1 MKNKFVLFILIVTAL
16 ITICSCT
23 LLVKPLGENKH
34 FSEQLSQLESDIRNE
49 NWEQADKNLEGAKKA
64 WKSLRPWLQ
73 VDIDHDYIHD
83 LEESLAKLEA
93 YIDTEEQADAL
104 ANLLLIQ
111 ETWEDI
117 ESL

>member
-1 MKNKFVLFILIVTAL
+1 MIKQSAIFVLIVTVL

-23 LLVKPLGENKH
+23 LLVKPLDKNTH

-49 NWEQADKNLEGAKKA
+49 NWGQADESLEAAKKA
-64 WKSLRPWLQ
+64 WKSLKPWLQ
-73 VDIDHDYIHD
+73 VDIDHDYVHEI
-83 LEESLAKLEA
+83 EENLAKIEA
-93 YIDTEEQADAL
+93 YIETEEKADAL
-104 ANLLLIQ
+104 AHILLIK